1 MEFKEIFEK
10 YWDNLMI
17 GIISGLVL
25 YYGLK
30 IQNGVKAA
38 FYIFIW
44 AFILILIYSYF
55 VWTDKKK

>member
-44 AFILILIYSYF
+44 AFILKGERPF
-55 VWTDKKK
+55 T